1 MRSAV
6 ASATAVAALPL
17 GLIGLREH
25 GRIAHVRLAKRWKMQ
40 IRSLRLGNTKSDV
53 LATLGKV

>member
-25 GRIAHVRLAKRWKMQ
+25 GRIAHARSRGRNAKCRKYGK
-40 IRSLRLGNTKSDV
+40 IRE
-53 LATLGKV
+53 